1 MDNLL
6 CEESWPASPLTP
18 EPIPNFRRTTHDND
32 VALMYPAIDD
42 ATMEEAISVDLE
54 KELCFS
60 NHVDKVI
67 EFFVSKKLTELRFQ
81 AVQWLI
87 QTRSGLNLSY
97 ETVFSA
103 ANCFDRFVYM
113 TSCEEWTNWMVELV
127 ALTSLSIASKFN
139 EVSTPSL
146 QELEMEGLNHMFHQN
161 TVLKMELIMLQA
173 LDWRVNSVTI
183 YSISQTL
190 VSKIGVIGDH
200 MKMNKITNHLL
211 DDLCDLNMLQYPPSV
226 VAAAAMSDIL
236 EENVF
241 GEKIM
246 NLFGQHYKN
255 NIVKCVDMMR
265 TRSMV
270 QSPSRRKVFEA
281 KSFMSLLQG
290 GEGND
295 DYYVE
300 DLSAIFQI
308 IRSDNKKRNRENHQF
323 NFRPA
328 KRKTIGMS
336 NHI

>member
-18 EPIPNFRRTTHDND
+18 EPLPNSRRTTHDND
-32 VALMYPAIDD
+32 VALMYPEIDD

-60 NHVDKVI
+60 NHGDKII

-87 QTRSGLNLSY
+87 QTRSRLNLSY

-139 EVSTPSL
+139 DVSTASL

-161 TVLKMELIMLQA
+161 TVLKMELIMLKA

-183 YSISQTL
+183 YSFSQTL

-200 MKMNKITNHLL
+200 LKMNRINYHLL
-211 DDLCDLNMLQYPPSV
+211 DDLCDLKMLQYPPSV
-226 VAAAAMSDIL
+226 VAAAAMWDVL
-236 EENVF
+236 EEKELR
-241 GEKIM
+241 EKIM
-246 NLFGQHYKN
+246 NLFGQQHKN
-255 NIVKCVDMMR
+255 NIVKCVNAMKS
-265 TRSMV
+265 RSKE
-270 QSPSRRKVFEA
+270 QAPSRRKIFEA

-290 GEGND
+290 GEEND

-300 DLSAIFQI
+300 DLSAVFQI
-308 IRSDNKKRNRENHQF
+308 IRSDKKKRDIDNHQF
-323 NFRPA
+323 DSRPA
-328 KRKTIGMS
+328 KRMTIGMS